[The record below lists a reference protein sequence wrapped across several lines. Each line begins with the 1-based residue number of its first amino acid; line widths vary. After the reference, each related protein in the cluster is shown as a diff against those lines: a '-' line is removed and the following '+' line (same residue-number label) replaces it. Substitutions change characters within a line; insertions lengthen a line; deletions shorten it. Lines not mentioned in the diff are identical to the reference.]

1 LCYTITYSP
10 RDISGTAI
18 RDIGDDAVY
27 VSMTSVEDADIP
39 EVYGNV
45 RANLYVSGWKAA
57 PVEEGIAVTYIT
69 QIDIAG
75 SIPTSFL
82 ATIQQQIPLC
92 AGKVIDY
99 VQTYGYPP
107 HIIDTT
113 AATGLEHFVHDE
125 KEYTLEIEKGEQADP
140 FVKLDISSKFYPDGV
155 NVNIQGSATHKLED
169 GVNGNKVLVIE
180 NIDGSATVTVTSA

>member
-1 LCYTITYSP
+1 LPNHSP

-45 RANLYVSGWKAA
+45 RATLYVSGWKVV
-57 PVEEGIAVTYIT
+57 PVEEGLAVTYIT

-75 SIPTSFL
+75 SIPSSFL
-82 ATIQQQIPLC
+82 ASIQQQIPLC
-92 AGKVIDY
+92 CGKVIEY

-107 HIIDTT
+107 NILECT
-113 AATGLEHFVHDE
+113 AAASHEHFTHDT
-125 KEYTLEIEKGEQADP
+125 KEYIVEVQKGEQADGV
-140 FVKLDISSKFYPDGV
+140 VKVDISSKLYPEGV
-155 NVNIQGSATHKLED
+155 NVSVQGSADHKLED